1 MARMGMALSIR
12 AIRAIRGLI
21 SRMLARL
28 PSCGCGSA
36 ARLSVVLLAFYSS
49 LAANEPAPKANTL
62 GEWHIP

>member
-28 PSCGCGSA
+28 PSCCGSA
-36 ARLSVVLLAFYSS
+36 ALGSRHPRNT
-49 LAANEPAPKANTL
+49 AAVPGRKKINPTSDHLPSA
-62 GEWHIP
+62 GY